1 MPSKNY
7 NPEKRTWRGRS
18 YKKGG
23 ERIRE
28 LRDSEGRRLLMLE
41 TVEEFLEECGGDY
54 SMVWFGPGWYEVDD
68 A

>member
-1 MPSKNY
+1 MPNKKY
-7 NPEKRTWRGRS
+7 NPEKRAWRGRS

-41 TVEEFLEECGGDY
+41 TVEEFLEECGDNY